1 MRSRKNSTI
10 KALTKRNVWELQEN
24 DVFRIWKSA
33 EKDADLKDNRQHY
46 VDIFKSAFELEE
58 IKIDRPEVTKKYR
71 DRGFKVGELKGLGS
85 EESKWGVK
93 KREIKRVTDLTLDNI
108 HCVSATLLLKL
119 IDKNFGGGW
128 ASLKKETQDIIES
141 RFDISTTTL
150 PKDRLHNKGGIYDRK
165 VADHFEILEI
175 PKGTW
180 VEVIFAKEKP
190 TLGEEDKKVV
200 DEEDDD
206 DDFLVDDDEAEN
218 FEDMENIIE
227 EDYDDGSS
235 EFEEQYDKELKE
247 EDVIDENAYDER
259 VGYDEED
266 YGNDRELTID
276 DVVARENAD

>member
-1 MRSRKNSTI
+1 MKQKKSSTI
-10 KALTKRNVWELQEN
+10 KALSKRTVWELQEN

-33 EKDADLKDNRQHY
+33 ERDADLKDNKNHY
-46 VDIFKSAFELEE
+46 LEIFQSAFELEE
-58 IKIDRPEVTKKYR
+58 IKVDRPEVIKKYR
-71 DRGFKVGELKGLGS
+71 DRGFKVGVLKGLGD

-93 KREIKRVTDLTLDNI
+93 KRKIKRVTDLTVDNI
-108 HCVSATLLLKL
+108 HCVSTALLLEL
-119 IDKNFGGGW
+119 INLNFGGGW
-128 ASLKKETQDIIES
+128 DSLKKDIQDIIQT

-165 VADHFEILEI
+165 VAEHYEVLEI

-190 TLGEEDKKVV
+190 TPIEEVKKLEKEEEEDFFV
-200 DEEDDD
+200 EDID
-206 DDFLVDDDEAEN
+206 EN
-218 FEDMENIIE
+218 FEDMDNITE
-227 EDYDDGSS
+227 EYDDGSS

-259 VGYDEED
+259 VGYEEEE
-266 YGNDRELTID
+266 YGNERELTID